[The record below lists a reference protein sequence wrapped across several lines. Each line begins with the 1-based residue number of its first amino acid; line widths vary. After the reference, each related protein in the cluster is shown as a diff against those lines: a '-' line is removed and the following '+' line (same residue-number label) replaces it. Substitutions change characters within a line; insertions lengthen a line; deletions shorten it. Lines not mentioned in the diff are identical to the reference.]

1 MKGHGSDGDAQSE
14 VAVRGQAAHRAAV
27 SASFLIFQFID
38 DLHGPDLW
46 RAGNRARGEGCPEE
60 IANRLVPVSVLR
72 KLPRHHGGLSD
83 AIQRYVAG

>member
-60 IANRLVPVSVLR
+60 IANRSSLFQFSGNFR
-72 KLPRHHGGLSD
+72 KRAPHVFELSL
-83 AIQRYVAG
+83 